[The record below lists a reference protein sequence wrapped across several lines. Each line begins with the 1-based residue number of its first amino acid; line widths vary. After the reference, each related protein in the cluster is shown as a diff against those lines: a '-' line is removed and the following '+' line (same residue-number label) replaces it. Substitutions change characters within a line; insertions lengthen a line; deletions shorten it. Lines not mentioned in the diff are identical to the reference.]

1 MCGCDNN
8 INVVDLPHIKIYTS
22 MAEYKIKESFIG
34 GKTIFSG
41 GRVVSWAGD
50 MAQEELAYLFEDV
63 NGGATFIEKI
73 GKSTKKSNEESSIK
87 ESKKSDSKKKDI
99 SKKDDKEE

>member
-8 INVVDLPHIKIYTS
+8 INVVDLPHIKIYTN
-22 MAEYKIKESFIG
+22 MAKYKIKESFIG

-50 MAQEELAYLFEDV
+50 MAQEELAHLFEEV
-63 NGGATFIEKI
+63 NGGATFIDKI

-87 ESKKSDSKKKDI
+87 DIKKSDSKKDGNNE
-99 SKKDDKEE
+99 KDDKEE